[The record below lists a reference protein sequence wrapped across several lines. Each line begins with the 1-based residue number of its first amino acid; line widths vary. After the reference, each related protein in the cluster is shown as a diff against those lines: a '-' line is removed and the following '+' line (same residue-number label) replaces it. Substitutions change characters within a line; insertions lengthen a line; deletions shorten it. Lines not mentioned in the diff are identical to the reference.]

1 MRHQKPQ
8 EFSLNTH
15 RCLSRLLTNLKKG
28 SLKLMKSPPVVAFFF
43 IVQGEMVSSE
53 EKYPNLWSEYSSAVT
68 LTAPVYACPPQRLD
82 NDMLAAQIAGLPS
95 AWNCKHSGG
104 TLVRTF
110 QKNPQLGILGSA
122 LRVCILPLGHQREQ
136 GVLWSVCS
144 KSYIRKNVSQ
154 QMLSIPLQTVNWKMV
169 EGLLP
174 TICPILSPSFSY
186 RNGKLAVVV
195 TPATT
200 QIVSIE

>member
-1 MRHQKPQ
+1 MR
-8 EFSLNTH
+8 
-15 RCLSRLLTNLKKG
+15 
-28 SLKLMKSPPVVAFFF
+28 V
-43 IVQGEMVSSE
+43 
-53 EKYPNLWSEYSSAVT
+53 
-68 LTAPVYACPPQRLD
+68 PPQRLD
-82 NDMLAAQIAGLPS
+82 NDMLAAQIEGLPS

-136 GVLWSVCS
+136 GVLWSVRS

-174 TICPILSPSFSY
+174 AICPILSPSFSC
-186 RNGKLAVVV
+186 RNGKHAVVV
-195 TPATT
+195 TLATEPT
-200 QIVSIE
+200 VSTEYKNIESQTNVQHFTDKLVVHGTSRRIAKVIWMVLIVA